1 MKQQESNLD
10 NYKLNIPLTL
20 AATIGRYI
28 EGEIIEGR
36 LESGA
41 KLSPEEIAQNF
52 EVSKIPVREALMALK
67 EEGLVSL
74 KPRMGFFVAV
84 INLEDIEQIY
94 AIRTVLYPFV
104 FKTIL
109 ENGFE
114 QDLLKNAKRILNMMK
129 ERVEAGDVEGYF
141 SHVNQLSD
149 LYLGICPNVHLVKI
163 INNLGKKILRMRF
176 MSLSKIQYIK
186 DSLSLHM
193 KVFNAFK
200 RKDVDK
206 TVKNAEAIIIRGL
219 DVLRET
225 FPN

>member
-1 MKQQESNLD
+1 
-10 NYKLNIPLTL
+10 
-20 AATIGRYI
+20 
-28 EGEIIEGR
+28 
-36 LESGA
+36 
-41 KLSPEEIAQNF
+41 
-52 EVSKIPVREALMALK
+52 MALK

-109 ENGFE
+109 ENGHE
-114 QDLLKNAKRILNMMK
+114 PGLLKNAKEILNMMK

-149 LYLGICPNVHLVKI
+149 LYLGSCPNVHLVKI

-193 KVFNAFK
+193 KVFNALK
-200 RKDVDK
+200 RKDIDE
-206 TVKNAEAIIIRGL
+206 TVKNAEAIILRGL